1 MQKTKKEIEKEE
13 NSFNIPYK
21 ILVWQCPN
29 CKDIVVSK
37 GNEHHKLDE
46 CKCKKC
52 FVDLEESYCRYS
64 VDVKGEKVI
73 RPIILFTEKNITF
86 EYLREIQ
93 TWGIFKRFVTRFY
106 YISPGGRKQF
116 FNYPIYD
123 YKPIS
128 KLSFD
133 HILNILE
140 TQDQISDYLREIFTT
155 ELSFRL
161 SNPSYFKGKKEYVG
175 FEGID
180 ERIFDVLKGVLE

>member
-1 MQKTKKEIEKEE
+1 MQKEKKENEKEE
-13 NSFNIPYK
+13 NNLNIPYK

-37 GNEHHKLDE
+37 GNEHHKLDQCY
-46 CKCKKC
+46 CKSCYI
-52 FVDLEESYCRYS
+52 DLEDYGCRFGF
-64 VDVKGEKVI
+64 KTGFGK
-73 RPIILFTEKNITF
+73 PIILFTEKNINF
-86 EYLREIQ
+86 EDLREIQ

-116 FNYPIYD
+116 FNCPIYD

-140 TQDQISDYLREIFTT
+140 TQDQISPYLREIFTT

-180 ERIFDVLKGVLE
+180 ERIYDIIKGDFK